1 MEQRKT
7 QPSWIATADK
17 QESGWTGGAAWPPV
31 IAHDDPAD
39 KEIVVLM
46 NWQGHCG
53 NGGLAVRLCLCFF
66 LQCGMSLSLCFVS
79 GGSRRRCYLCHRYIC
94 GGAVPLLRFVLL
106 PTRISSCTLGH
117 CFRVGGNTLHSWR
130 LSSSTRVLLTV
141 TSLCAVSTDKG
152 ALLRASISVVSII
165 LAAPTVSII
174 LIRSIA
180 IAVLSLTSWL
190 VLLSQQTA
198 VVEVSLVLIIT
209 HFSVS
214 LISFLLIS
222 LAIIVLV
229 IGICVTVL
237 WLLLLADQV

>member
-165 LAAPTVSII
+165 LAGCRSVPGFDNHPFFGLPDI
-174 LIRSIA
+174 LSVDILGDNRTGNWDMCDCIVVVVVGGPS
-180 IAVLSLTSWL
+180 L
-190 VLLSQQTA
+190 VLLPW
-198 VVEVSLVLIIT
+198 VLP
-209 HFSVS
+209 SV
-214 LISFLLIS
+214 
-222 LAIIVLV
+222 
-229 IGICVTVL
+229 
-237 WLLLLADQV
+237 